1 MRYVPYTAEIELFMH
16 QLYAALSERDRRHYA
31 AVEAL
36 KLGHGG
42 IGYLAQV
49 LGCSEKTIRTG
60 IAELYDPPLLPTG
73 SARKKGADASAVST
87 R

>member
-1 MRYVPYTAEIELFMH
+1 MRYVPYSAELELFMH
-16 QLYAALSERDRRHYA
+16 QLYAALSEHDRRRYA

-42 IGYLAQV
+42 IVYLAQV

-60 IAELYDPPLLPTG
+60 IAELYDAPLLPTDQT
-73 SARKKGADASAVST
+73 RKKGADASAAST
-87 R
+87 P